1 MDSARPGQ
9 RPPAGSDED
18 ELWYAMDRAERE
30 LQQHPLLVRDEAL
43 NAYVRDVACRVAG
56 DYCTD
61 LRVYIVEQPW
71 FNASMAPNGM
81 MVVWTGAL
89 LRFQDEAELAPV
101 LGHEFAHFR
110 ERHSLAQWRRAKRSS
125 ALLGSF
131 GLLAWGGGA
140 GAAGQLASLLGE
152 ASLYQFSREA
162 EREADRLG
170 FAATVAQGYDPA
182 AGARLWGRMV
192 EEEAARTYGKP
203 IPVFASHPK
212 TTERLADVRTAAEA
226 SGASTGSTRRDA
238 YRAVVGPF
246 IESWLEDELSRRM
259 YDTSVQV
266 IGRLRGLADAGLQG
280 RYTFTWPKPIA
291 GAARAATRP
300 WPRSCTQKPSPCPTR
315 PPPPSASMAWCCGPR
330 AGATRLRR
338 RCSVI
343 WNCRRRPKT
352 PPSCSTIW
360 TNWRPARDPP
370 PAAMPRRGAHPVR
383 LRGWRRRKTPDRG
396 RHHRFRPDAGDTA
409 RLGPHQGRAPGAV
422 DDRRHAP

>member
-1 MDSARPGQ
+1 MLAAWLAASSAHAEAVDPARPGQ
-9 RPPAGSDED
+9 RPPAASDED

-43 NAYVRDVACRVAG
+43 NAYVRGVACRVAG

-89 LRFQDEAELAPV
+89 LRFQDEAELALV

-152 ASLYQFSREA
+152 ASLYRFSREA

-170 FAATVAQGYDPA
+170 FAATVAQDYDPA

-192 EEEAARTYGKP
+192 EEEAARSYGKP

-226 SGASTGSTRRDA
+226 SGASTGSTGRDA
-238 YRAVVGPF
+238 YRAAVGPF

-266 IGRLRGLADAGLQG
+266 IGRLRGLADPGLQG
-280 RYTFTWPKPIA
+280 RYAFYLAEAHRRRGK
-291 GAARAATRP
+291 GSDAAVAAELYAEAVTLPDAPAAAFREHGLVLRAEGRP
-300 WPRSCTQKPSPCPTR
+300 DQASAALKRYLELSPQAEDAAFVRHYIDELEPSP
-315 PPPPSASMAWCCGPR
+315 
-330 AGATRLRR
+330 
-338 RCSVI
+338 
-343 WNCRRRPKT
+343 
-352 PPSCSTIW
+352 
-360 TNWRPARDPP
+360 
-370 PAAMPRRGAHPVR
+370 
-383 LRGWRRRKTPDRG
+383 
-396 RHHRFRPDAGDTA
+396 
-409 RLGPHQGRAPGAV
+409 
-422 DDRRHAP
+422 